1 MFRSVKA
8 ASTRLAS
15 LVLILLSLGMAGVC
29 RAGSATGIF
38 NLYYTGV
45 DDSGAVLGN
54 AAQDSHWNV
63 SYARVNG
70 TAYTGNSAY
79 TGTSY
84 VVSSNFIDGAW
95 VQNSST
101 SRWITAPGARSAAS
115 GGTTNT
121 GGDYLPGNG
130 TTGTNSA
137 YYVYQLAFYIGG
149 TGTGTVTNQVSISL
163 TIAADDQY
171 SVYVNP
177 ASGPTVNNSGV
188 INTGGTVASGS
199 RTSAWNNT
207 TSLTLQNYGAGA
219 NADFVI
225 GTNYL
230 YIVVA
235 NTNSRTGSS
244 GSSAL
249 NPSGLLVYQVG
260 NALLIDGQVVP
271 EVGTILPVVAALGMF
286 GWRRFRRRDSAD
298 KA

>member
-1 MFRSVKA
+1 VQSLSARSFP
-8 ASTRLAS
+8 
-15 LVLILLSLGMAGVC
+15 LVLILLSLALVGVC

-45 DDSGAVLGN
+45 DNSGAVLGN
-54 AAQDSHWNV
+54 AAQDSHWKV
-63 SYARVNG
+63 TYARVGG
-70 TAYTGNSAY
+70 TVYTGNSTY

-84 VVSSNFIDGAW
+84 VVSSNYIDGAW
-95 VQNSST
+95 VQNSTT
-101 SRWITAPGARSAAS
+101 SRWITAPGAKTSAT
-115 GGTTNT
+115 GTTNT

-188 INTGGTVASGS
+188 INTGGTAASGS

-207 TSLTLQNYGAGA
+207 TSLTLQNFGPAA

-235 NTNSRTGSS
+235 NTNSQTNNSNS
-244 GSSAL
+244 NSV

-260 NALLIDGQVVP
+260 NALMIDGQVVP

-286 GWRRFRRRDSAD
+286 GLRRFRRRDRSA
-298 KA
+298 KV

>member
-1 MFRSVKA
+1 
-8 ASTRLAS
+8 
-15 LVLILLSLGMAGVC
+15 MAGVC